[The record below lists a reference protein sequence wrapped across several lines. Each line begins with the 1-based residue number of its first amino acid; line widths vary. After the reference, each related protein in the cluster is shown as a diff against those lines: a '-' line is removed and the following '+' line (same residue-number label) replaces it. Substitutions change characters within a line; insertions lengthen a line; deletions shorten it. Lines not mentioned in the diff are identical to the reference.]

1 MLSSTTITCLKSDYS
16 QAISAVDFADLEHV
30 VDADC
35 YLVGFA
41 GFVGADCRLVGFAGF
56 VDADYRLVGFV
67 DFAGSA
73 YHFAVVADDVVR
85 LVDFAV
91 VGSDLGFVVAAD
103 SDFADSGCVDFDSV
117 DLNFHFG
124 FVNYSFYFSMN
135 DQ

>member
-1 MLSSTTITCLKSDYS
+1 MLSSTTITCLKSDYL
-16 QAISAVDFADLEHV
+16 QATSAVDFADLEHV

-35 YLVGFA
+35 HLVGFA

-67 DFAGSA
+67 DSAGSA

-103 SDFADSGCVDFDSV
+103 SGCVDFDSV